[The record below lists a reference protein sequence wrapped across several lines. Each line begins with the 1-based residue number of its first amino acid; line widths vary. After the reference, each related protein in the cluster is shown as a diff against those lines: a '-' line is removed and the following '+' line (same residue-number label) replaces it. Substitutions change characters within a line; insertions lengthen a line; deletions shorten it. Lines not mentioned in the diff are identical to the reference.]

1 MIFALTLTEEEG
13 IRQVEVTGS
22 GSKYAVSPEN
32 GSPLQVDAQEV
43 SDGRWSLLVGDRSYE
58 VRVQKDRSTSS
69 LDLAGRTWTF
79 HLSDPARA
87 LTRSRSQAGRGAGLV
102 KAPMPGRV
110 LRVMVE
116 PGQEVK
122 SGEGIIVVE
131 AMKMENEL
139 SAPRDG
145 VVSEVHV
152 SEGQTVE
159 SGAALVQIGD

>member
-1 MIFALTLTEEEG
+1 VIFALTDEDG
-13 IRQVEVTGS
+13 IRQVEVTVDGS
-22 GSKYAVSPEN
+22 EYAISPEN
-32 GSPLQVDAQEV
+32 GNSLQVDAQAV
-43 SDGRWSLLVGDRSYE
+43 GSGRWSLLVGDRSYE
-58 VRVQKDRSTSS
+58 VRVQKDRSTFTVEM
-69 LDLAGRTWTF
+69 AGRTWSF

-87 LTRSRSQAGRGAGLV
+87 LVRSRNRAGRGEGLV
-102 KAPMPGRV
+102 KAPMPGRI
-110 LRVMVE
+110 LRIMVE

-122 SGEGIIVVE
+122 SGEGIVVVE

-145 VVSEVHV
+145 VVSQVHV